1 MTPSVLGSERAH
13 SVMACKLA
21 GLLRAAEADQGRQ
34 SAEAWRRK
42 LEPLVAALRVQ
53 RTSIRSLAE

>member
-1 MTPSVLGSERAH
+1 MGSERAH

>member
-13 SVMACKLA
+13 AVMAHKLA

-34 SAEAWRRK
+34 PADAWRRK
-42 LEPLVAALRVQ
+42 LEPLVAALQAAR
-53 RTSIRSLAE
+53 